1 MDRNALRRVS
11 CKLGGHEM
19 KTYKSLLRRLLADG
33 YKIAVIDG
41 EEGQT
46 LLKPSSNYSD
56 IVEHVESMDITS
68 VEVFDPSAEKLIDK
82 PRVGESGAGAILYS
96 NRYDM
101 PMVGWINIILD
112 SDYEDDFEDCQDYS
126 GKAIE
131 KAFEKLG
138 CYIIGGQ

>member
-1 MDRNALRRVS
+1 
-11 CKLGGHEM
+11 M
-19 KTYKSLLRRLLADG
+19 KTYKSVIRSLLADG
-33 YKIAVIDG
+33 YQIAVMDG
-41 EEGQT
+41 EEGEN
-46 LLKPSSNYSD
+46 LLKPSSKYAD

-112 SDYEDDFEDCQDYS
+112 DDNEDDFEDCQDYS
-126 GKAIE
+126 GKVIE
-131 KAFEKLG
+131 NTFIKLG
-138 CYIIGGQ
+138 GI